1 MARRKTPTQ
10 DATPDAARLVA
21 PTQARTPLSADATPP
36 APPALR
42 LLTVGA
48 DPALAAWAARA
59 VGVTASRRVPCDLAP
74 DAAAARRTLAD
85 DTHDVALL
93 DMDSLGPSCFELARE
108 LSARSDAPR
117 VVICTAN
124 PSFEAGILAIRSG
137 AADFVVKGCP
147 ENELAQRL
155 FAAAELA
162 ERARRHNRK
171 LVRLKRI
178 CRRLNTAR
186 QDVNRQLDVLCND
199 LVNAYQE
206 LADQMSQVSLA
217 SEFSSLI
224 RQELDVE
231 SLLRTTLE
239 YLLTKT
245 GPTNAAVF
253 LPTGQSDYS
262 LGAYV
267 NYDMPKGTADVLLDH
282 MADVVAPRFED
293 ETDLV
298 VLDNPKELDAWF
310 GDQAAWLRDSSV
322 LVFACRHDDEP
333 LAIAMLFRDNR
344 TPFPADVLPKLT
356 LMRDLFAEQLARV
369 IQVHNRHR
377 PRDQWPGFEVDPG
390 DDEGYGRG
398 MAA

>member
-1 MARRKTPTQ
+1 MARRKSTAN
-10 DATPDAARLVA
+10 DATSDAAPIVTPA
-21 PTQARTPLSADATPP
+21 TPRTPPGAGAP
-36 APPALR
+36 AAAGGLR

-48 DPALAAWAARA
+48 DPALAAWATRA
-59 VGVTASRRVPCDLAP
+59 VAPHHPRCNLAP
-74 DAAAARRTLAD
+74 DAAAARRTIEA

-93 DMDSLGPSCFELARE
+93 DMDSLGPACFELARE
-108 LSARSDAPR
+108 LSARTDAPR
-117 VVICTAN
+117 TVICTAN
-124 PSFEAGILAIRSG
+124 PSFEAGVLALRSG
-137 AADFVVKGCP
+137 AADFIIKGCP

-178 CRRLNTAR
+178 CRRLNSAR

-239 YLLTKT
+239 FLLTKT

-267 NYDMPKGTADVLLDH
+267 NYDMPKGAADVLLDH

-293 ETDLV
+293 ENDLV
-298 VLDNPKELDAWF
+298 VLDNPRELDAWF